1 MFDLLMSY
9 SFCVSAADLLGI
21 NDVGR
26 IGPDYIA
33 DMVVV
38 QGDPLADISVLEND
52 VVFVMQAGKVVR
64 NDLNLSAL

>member
-9 SFCVSAADLLGI
+9 SLCVSAADLLGI

-26 IGPDYIA
+26 IRPDYIA